1 MRNLFPLS
9 GKVYALEVMVEKRN
23 QFDMSYSKRDGGKG
37 GIMVYTLWLLAT
49 PQKYTIRAIVRTCY
63 QPDFFSIV
71 TPLESFWAF
80 QFFPIIAR
88 LSKNP
93 KNIVLWLVSG

>member
-1 MRNLFPLS
+1 MRNLFPLL

-49 PQKYTIRAIVRTCY
+49 PQKYTIRALCCEYTY
-63 QPDFFSIV
+63 
-71 TPLESFWAF
+71 
-80 QFFPIIAR
+80 PIEIIEVFR
-88 LSKNP
+88 LSLGNG
-93 KNIVLWLVSG
+93 NSC